1 LEDSSKST
9 VTAVVP
15 SQELFCFDIS
25 VQVIPHPDKVSSG
38 GEDAYFIYERFG
50 FGVADGVGGW
60 SDGGVNP
67 ADYSRHIMRITAE
80 NLESDLDPKTALDLA
95 HSKTRIPGSCTACL
109 VKMDGVTGDLSVLNL
124 GDSGMVILRENNV
137 LARTTPQQHF
147 FDCPRQLAAF
157 PEHCESTDY
166 PRDGEFLSLTLQEG
180 DLIVM
185 GTDGLWDNV
194 FDAEMLNF
202 TSNQYG
208 RRKTVDELCEGL
220 ARLAQRNSLNE
231 EISSPYSKAALA
243 EGYDVSWFEKLIK
256 AKIVDWR
263 VQWGTLTGGKVDDIT
278 VIVAKV
284 KKENFP
290 ISQ

>member
-1 LEDSSKST
+1 LEDSPKST
-9 VTAVVP
+9 AVAAVSP

-25 VQVIPHPDKVSSG
+25 VQVIPHPDKVSFG
-38 GEDAYFIYERFG
+38 GEDAYFILDPFG

-60 SDGGVNP
+60 QVGGVNP
-67 ADYSRHIMRITAE
+67 ADYSQSIMRIASE
-80 NLESDLDPKTALDLA
+80 NLEESDVKTSLDLA

-109 VKMDGVTGDLSVLNL
+109 AKIDGVTGELSALNL
-124 GDSGMVILRENNV
+124 GDSGLVILRENSV

-147 FDCPRQLAAF
+147 FDCPKQLAAF

-166 PRDGEFLSLTLQEG
+166 PRDGESLSLQLQEG

-194 FDAEMLNF
+194 FDGDMLNF

-208 RRKTVDELCEGL
+208 RRKTVDDLSEGL
-220 ARLAQRNSLNE
+220 ARLAQRNSLNKDL
-231 EISSPYSKAALA
+231 SSPYSVAALA
-243 EGYDVSWFEKLIK
+243 EGYDASWFEKLIK
-256 AKIVDWR
+256 ARIIDWK
-263 VQWGTLTGGKVDDIT
+263 VVWGTLTGGKVDDIT

-284 KKENFP
+284 KKAKIP